1 MQEPSLENSIS
12 MAKCFDQTVK
22 QFTAWITK
30 FAFMLIDLIVKVVL
44 VRYLARILQP
54 GRHAD
59 QLGCK
64 IFAKKSGP
72 TSSEQGFLAEHDHK
86 DRSRAEA
93 RATGRGGYCLVEVP
107 SGSGTSPLR
116 GRTVACC
123 IILRL
128 SKRLGFRLPV
138 IAEPSV
144 VHIEEVDAVVTV
156 FFSGELV

>member
-93 RATGRGGYCLVEVP
+93 RARRARGLLPGGGSVRKRNFTLARKNRCLLYHTESVSTIRISSP
-107 SGSGTSPLR
+107 SNCRATR
-116 GRTVACC
+116 HAY
-123 IILRL
+123 
-128 SKRLGFRLPV
+128 
-138 IAEPSV
+138 
-144 VHIEEVDAVVTV
+144 
-156 FFSGELV
+156 